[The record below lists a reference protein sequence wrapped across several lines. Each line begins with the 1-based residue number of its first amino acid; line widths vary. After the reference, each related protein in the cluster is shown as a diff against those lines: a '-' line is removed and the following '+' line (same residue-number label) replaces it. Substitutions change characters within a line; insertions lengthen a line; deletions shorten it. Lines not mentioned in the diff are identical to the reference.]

1 MCNLLE
7 IHFVIG
13 SNKLNTNKMASEII
27 GITGFFITMIVL
39 VVSYFRTRH
48 TERMALINSGRT
60 ARIFDA
66 NDSESNKALK
76 FGLLLL
82 SIGLGLLVGL
92 IVDSILN
99 TEPGGVFVSILIF
112 GGISLIFYHIHISA
126 KNKIRDNDPEEMV

>member
-1 MCNLLE
+1 
-7 IHFVIG
+7 
-13 SNKLNTNKMASEII
+13 MASEII